1 MSSLSSSLKTDTALI
16 HVCGL
21 TKNYENGVGLIHV
34 LHSINF
40 SVYPREMVAIMGPSG
55 SGKST
60 LLAILGLFLA
70 PSGGTYQALSRNVL
84 NLSRSAQAE
93 FRRKFVGFVFQ
104 SCNLI
109 EHSSVY
115 ENLEYPL
122 IYSGLKRSERL
133 GRIVEALERVNLS
146 HRLHHPANLLS
157 GGEQQRVA
165 VARALVNRPKIILA
179 DEPTGQLDGKNGNLV
194 IDYFKHFVE
203 DGNTAIALVTHDPEV
218 AKRCHR
224 TCYLKDGVMIS
235 QEDRGLPQTVHS

>member
-1 MSSLSSSLKTDTALI
+1 MNNQSASYQHDTALI
-16 HVCGL
+16 RVSRL
-21 TKNYENGVGLIHV
+21 TKNYENGAGVIRV
-34 LHSINF
+34 LADVNF
-40 SVYPREMVAIMGPSG
+40 CVYPREMVAIMGPSG

-60 LLAILGLFLA
+60 LLAILGLFLS
-70 PSGGTYQALSRNVL
+70 PSEGVYNALNQNVL
-84 NLSRSAQAE
+84 TLSRSAQAA
-93 FRRKFVGFVFQ
+93 FRRQFVGFVFQ

-122 IYSGLKRSERL
+122 IYSGLRRSERPA
-133 GRIVEALERVNLS
+133 RILEALDRVNLS

-179 DEPTGQLDGKNGNLV
+179 DEPTGQLDGKNGHLV

-203 DGNTAIALVTHDPEV
+203 DGDTAIALVTHDPEV

-224 TCYLKDGVMIS
+224 TCCLKDGVMVS
-235 QEDRGLPQTVHS
+235 RDDRGSAQAVH